1 LKILKYLLGFIVTLG
16 VLGVIIGL
24 FAFMHFSKE
33 VKLDA
38 DKLINYHPEM
48 TTRIYDRNG
57 ELIANI
63 FKDKHRL
70 YAPFE
75 EIPPRLIEALVA
87 IEDTVFFEHEGVNY
101 EAILRA
107 LLKDIKAGKMKEGAS
122 TLTQQLVKNTLL
134 TSEKKLQRKINEAIL
149 ALKLETKLSKEEILE
164 RYLNE
169 IYFGH
174 RYYGVKTAALGYF
187 RKPLHDLN
195 LKEIAMLVGLPQA
208 PSKYDPTRHYDISMS
223 RANTVLMR
231 MRSLGWIT
239 EEELQKYQAMRPTV
253 YNDSLTQNRLPYVVD
268 QVLKDLREEYPDIR
282 TGGYKIYTTIDSS
295 LQALGKEALAFGH
308 QKILERGADKEGID
322 YSDLNGAMVVLD
334 SHSGEVLVLI
344 GGVDYK
350 KSAYNRATQSKRQP
364 GSSFK
369 PFIYQIALDSGYSLK
384 STLMDISR
392 TFKYQ
397 DKDEEKEWQ
406 PKNYEKNFEGLITLH
421 DALVHSRNLATI
433 NLVNTLGLNLVHRK
447 ITEMGFK
454 NVPNDLSI
462 SLGTF
467 GISPLEMS
475 SMYTIFSNYGVKMTP
490 ILVKSVV
497 NYKGEEKIYEA
508 KSEKIT
514 KPEQAFLTTTILED
528 VIKQGTG
535 RRARVKGLALAG
547 KTGTTNDYKDA
558 WFCGYSPEI
567 EAIVWYGKDDNK
579 PMYKE
584 TGGKAAGPAFAYFFK
599 EYLALHPETKTSF
612 DIPDGV
618 RVVRG
623 KKGTDYFTKISKP
636 PKETQNTPAASDG
649 ELLF

>member
-1 LKILKYLLGFIVTLG
+1 MFGFIVTLG
-16 VLGVIIGL
+16 ILGVIIGL

-48 TTRIYDRNG
+48 TTRIYDKNG

-70 YAPFE
+70 YAPFD
-75 EIPPRLIEALVA
+75 EIPPRLIEALIA

-107 LLKDIKAGKMKEGAS
+107 LLKDIKARKMKEGAS

-149 ALKLETKLSKEEILE
+149 ALKLETKLTKEEILE

-169 IYFGH
+169 IYLGH

-195 LKEIAMLVGLPQA
+195 LKEIAILVGLPQA

-223 RANTVLMR
+223 RANTVLAR

-239 EEELQKYQAMRPTV
+239 EEELQKYQALRPTV
-253 YNDSLTQNRLPYVVD
+253 YNDTLTQNKLPYVVD
-268 QVLKDLREEYPDIR
+268 QVLKDLKEEYPDIK
-282 TGGYKIYTTIDSS
+282 TGGYKIYTTIDSR
-295 LQALGKEALAFGH
+295 LQNIAREALRFGYN
-308 QKILERGADKEGID
+308 KILERGADKEGVD
-322 YSDLNGAMVVLD
+322 YSDLNGAIVVID
-334 SHSGEVLVLI
+334 NHSGEVLSMI
-344 GGVDYK
+344 GGIDYQ

-384 STLMDISR
+384 STLTDISR

-475 SMYTIFSNYGVKMTP
+475 SMYTIFSNYGTKLTP
-490 ILVKSVV
+490 ILIKSVV
-497 NYKGEEKIYEA
+497 DYKGQEKIYEA
-508 KSEKIT
+508 EPKQIT
-514 KPEQAFLTTTILED
+514 KPEQAFLITTILED
-528 VIKQGTG
+528 VIKKGTG

-567 EAIVWYGKDDNK
+567 EVIVWYGKDDNK

-584 TGGKAAGPAFAYFFK
+584 TGGKAAGPVFSYFFK

-612 DIPDGV
+612 DIPEGV

-623 KKGTDYFTKISKP
+623 KNGTDYFTTISKP
-636 PKETQNTPAASDG
+636 PKETQRAPGGSNG
-649 ELLF
+649 GLLF